1 MKNFLLTTALLFA
14 FSASAQQASEAG
26 LAALAPAD
34 TVLAL
39 SITAGDEIDMS
50 DVRAAFEELE
60 WDEARESLQHI
71 ASFFIETGMLDKLD
85 IDYDVMLMLEELFN
99 TLSEEPEE
107 LDMNARLNEFIM
119 TMSDGAVGLADICQP
134 IADMDLAGFSLVGE
148 EALLSVSVNQ
158 FSPMPAITALT
169 RFSEDN
175 LAVVQEVQQA
185 LITCITEEM
194 GDDAVVELEQDD
206 VPLYVLGDG
215 SDMPILMGNV
225 DDVFFIGTNP
235 DSLRAVARL
244 AQGSDEDSY
253 ANGTLF
259 QSQAQF
265 TQAKG
270 IGLAVDFNAI
280 ANVAEGLGF
289 MFIEDEVSEYL
300 FTRGIAVLR
309 TLNQASAQ
317 LVINEEGIISEN
329 SLKINPEGGDDAL
342 AALALCESCTVNI
355 PEFLPAHSTSASAQY
370 LAFEPFFAYLQ
381 GWLDG
386 LEPLVEEELDLKEI
400 AKEVGLDLDTLLFD
414 WVGDSIVSAQ
424 FEPTAASLASL
435 VYNPESAFLIKV
447 KDKEAAQA
455 GREAWGEMMPQI
467 LEFLSMIEE
476 MDSDFGALA
485 LYGDVAHE
493 ASEYRGYAIDRYRW
507 SFNFDVSIFYVEDG
521 DDMYLAIASPFDT
534 AEAFID
540 ALEDGEGLSNNA
552 GYQQLRD
559 FAPETGNYISFSDTQ
574 ANSAYLTDWAQVVS
588 QPIAAF
594 FNMGSNF
601 LYEDYLMYGSSYE
614 SDYTDFNEFTSYS
627 YFERDVYSL
636 ETESFDIREETRVS
650 GTLTAPESS
659 SNGTEALTSTVYY
672 LLDTSDVEDT
682 VVVVDLESDD
692 FDTYLQL
699 LDADTGDILEQ
710 NDDFD
715 GTTHSQITFEPVAGT
730 RYLVEVGSFGSYGA
744 GDYRLNIST
753 QGIVRGGTDDVADTS
768 ENFDFVSSLQLELP
782 EMSNSLALGDSSSD
796 SIDGMYY
803 KLEGLPIGEAVN
815 VSVLSDELDTF
826 LRLIDADTGDVL
838 AENDDFAENSGYSV
852 INFTPQEGINYA
864 IQVTTYSQAQGGS
877 NYEVSFNNGEVTETM
892 DASGGS
898 VVSIG
903 LVDLPTED
911 AWLEL
916 ALDDSATGSII
927 AAVETDVDN
936 TLTIS
941 DFYSLEGLE
950 AGSEVS
956 ISLSSDDFDSRLFV
970 IDVNAGAYTFEN
982 DDYDDSNSFISFI
995 AEEGVEYIVE
1005 ASSFFGDVEGDY
1017 TLEIS
1022 VTNASVIAEEE
1033 DAVAEEEDVLTVPT
1047 FAEWLSITDLGYE
1060 SLELINERLSFSKGY
1075 SEINGDTLF
1084 SRMLIHF
1091 DW

>member
-26 LAALAPAD
+26 LAALAPVD

-71 ASFFIETGMLDKLD
+71 ASFLMETGALEELDV
-85 IDYDVMLMLEELFN
+85 DYDAMLMLEELFN

-107 LDMNARLNEFIM
+107 LDMNARLDEFIM
-119 TMSDGAVGLADICQP
+119 TMSEGEVGLADVCQP

-148 EALLSVSVNQ
+148 EALLTVSVNQ
-158 FSPMPAITALT
+158 FSPMPSVTALT
-169 RFSEDN
+169 RFAEDDVA
-175 LAVVQEVQQA
+175 LVQEVQQA
-185 LITCITEEM
+185 LITCITAEM

-215 SDMPILMGNV
+215 GDMPILMGNV
-225 DDVFFIGTNP
+225 EGVFFVGTNP
-235 DSLRAVARL
+235 DSLRAVVRL

-253 ANGTLF
+253 ANGALF

-289 MFIEDEVSEYL
+289 MLIEDEVSEYL
-300 FTRGIAVLR
+300 FNRGIAVLR
-309 TLNQASAQ
+309 TLNQASGQ
-317 LVINEEGIISEN
+317 LVISEEGIISE
-329 SLKINPEGGDDAL
+329 SALKVNPEGGDEAL
-342 AALALCESCTVNI
+342 AALALCEDCTVSI
-355 PEFLPAHSTSASAQY
+355 PEFLPAHSTSAGAQH
-370 LAFEPFFAYLQ
+370 LAFEPFFDYLQ

-386 LEPLVEEELDLKEI
+386 LEPLVDEELDLK
-400 AKEVGLDLDTLLFD
+400 AMANEVGIDLDTLLFD
-414 WVGDSIVSAQ
+414 WVGDTIVSAQ

-435 VYNPESAFLIKV
+435 VYNPESALLIKV

-455 GREAWGEMMPQI
+455 GRQAWGNVMPQI
-467 LEFLSMIEE
+467 IEFLSMLEE
-476 MDSDFGALA
+476 MDSEFEVFS

-559 FAPETGNYISFSDTQ
+559 FAPETGNYISFSDSQ

-588 QPIAAF
+588 QPIASF

-614 SDYTDFNEFTSYS
+614 SNDSEFASYS
-627 YFERDVYSL
+627 YFDRDVYSL
-636 ETESFDIREETRVS
+636 ETESFDISEETRVS
-650 GTLTAPESS
+650 GTLTASESDS
-659 SNGTEALTSTVYY
+659 DATEALTPTVYY

-715 GTTHSQITFEPVAGT
+715 GTTHSQITFEPVAGM

-753 QGIVRGGTDDVADTS
+753 QGIVMVSTDDTADTS

-782 EMSNSLALGDSSSD
+782 EISNSLALGDSSSD

-803 KLEGLPIGEAVN
+803 QLEGLPIGEVVN

-838 AENDDFAENSGYSV
+838 AENDDFDEDSGYSV

-864 IQVTTYSQAQGGS
+864 IQVTTYRQSQGGS
-877 NYEVSFNNGEVTETM
+877 NYEVSFDNGEITETTN
-892 DASGGS
+892 ASGGT

-911 AWLEL
+911 TWLEL
-916 ALDDSATGSII
+916 ALDDSATGSIV
-927 AAVETDVDN
+927 AAEDMDDDDTFM
-936 TLTIS
+936 TIS
-941 DFYSLEGLE
+941 NFYSLEGLE

-956 ISLSSDDFDSRLFV
+956 IALSSDDFDSRLFV
-970 IDVNAGAYTFEN
+970 IDVDAGEYIFEN

-995 AEEGVEYIVE
+995 VEEGTSYIVE
-1005 ASSFFGDVEGDY
+1005 ASSFYGDAEGDY
-1017 TLEIS
+1017 TLEVTVADASES
-1022 VTNASVIAEEE
+1022 VTEEI
-1033 DAVAEEEDVLTVPT
+1033 VEEDVLTVPT

-1060 SLELINERLSFSKGY
+1060 SLELINERLSFSNGY
-1075 SEINGDTLF
+1075 SEIDGDTLF